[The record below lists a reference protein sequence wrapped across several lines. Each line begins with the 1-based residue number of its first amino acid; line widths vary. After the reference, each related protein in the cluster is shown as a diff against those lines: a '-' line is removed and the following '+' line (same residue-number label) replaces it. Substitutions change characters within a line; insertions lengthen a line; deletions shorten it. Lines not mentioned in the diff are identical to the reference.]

1 MRCNFIAIL
10 TYFSIILKNFDKNLY
25 IFRRQR

>member
-10 TYFSIILKNFDKNLY
+10 TYFPIILKIFDKNLY
-25 IFRRQR
+25 IFRRRR

>member
-10 TYFSIILKNFDKNLY
+10 TYFSIILKKFDKNLY
-25 IFRRQR
+25 IFRRRR